1 MSKRFFEVFPTLK
14 LDAKTKE
21 IMEQTVVDKVST
33 TRKQDFIRVYISSK
47 NLIDKADI
55 LKAETGIKKQF
66 FGNQD
71 LTVKIYE
78 KFSLSAQYTPKNLI
92 DIYKDSIELELKDYD
107 HMEYSLFR
115 SAQFLYPEDGNI
127 VIQLEDSVVGQ
138 KKAPDLVRVLSKI
151 INERCGLSAS
161 ITPEFIEVVKETEEP
176 DYSAESAKM
185 AKKLEAAEQ
194 RSEEKKKQ
202 KEEQEAAKE
211 AAASAKKGAAEKT
224 AGKPAG
230 KEGGFS
236 KGKWSGK
243 RDFGGIRG

>member
-1 MSKRFFEVFPTLK
+1 MSKSFFEVFPTLK

-92 DIYKDSIELELKDYD
+92 DIYKDSILLQQSN
-107 HMEYSLFR
+107 SLFT
-115 SAQFLYPEDGNI
+115 Q
-127 VIQLEDSVVGQ
+127 IQLE
-138 KKAPDLVRVLSKI
+138 
-151 INERCGLSAS
+151 
-161 ITPEFIEVVKETEEP
+161 
-176 DYSAESAKM
+176 ES
-185 AKKLEAAEQ
+185 LL
-194 RSEEKKKQ
+194 
-202 KEEQEAAKE
+202 
-211 AAASAKKGAAEKT
+211 
-224 AGKPAG
+224 PAVTSSCIVSSL
-230 KEGGFS
+230 FYYCLP
-236 KGKWSGK
+236 
-243 RDFGGIRG
+243 